1 VQKKKQNLAGKKY
14 MIGEKEDIIVEKLL
28 SMKS

>member
-1 VQKKKQNLAGKKY
+1 VQKKETKFSLKKY
-14 MIGEKEDIIVEKLL
+14 MMGEKEDIIVEKLL